1 VPISEIGENMKHIT
15 GFGTLL
21 MSAGGAVHIDPKR
34 LETVKKYQDEFEQ
47 NHAAAEVMDKIDDS
61 LSEIEKRRQYI
72 TEMNKKGFTISKAD
86 AEDRFPAKPVKN
98 PRSGLAG
105 KETIVNGKR
114 VYLDDQGNPTN
125 IVAAPKERPPVDPVT
140 GEIRQQRLDD
150 AKSKRLSKET
160 SDMDK
165 KLAGEYSSEALNTID
180 SPDDKK
186 KLDTKNID
194 AVSGYLP
201 SDKKEELDKIRT
213 VASRLIEEDGY
224 TAERAVREA
233 KAAYKKRSEK
243 SKHEAFTHN
252 QPGHL

>member
-1 VPISEIGENMKHIT
+1 VKEVEGKKKEIAQTHGRLATMDEYAEWEGKNPDATVAQKRTQIQKI
-15 GFGTLL
+15 
-21 MSAGGAVHIDPKR
+21 GAKNGVDETALDKIAKEQIAEKTRVRNLQHVQSGASDVLIDP
-34 LETVKKYQDEFEQ
+34 
-47 NHAAAEVMDKIDDS
+47 
-61 LSEIEKRRQYI
+61 
-72 TEMNKKGFTISKAD
+72 D
-86 AEDRFPAKPVKN
+86 AEGGP
-98 PRSGLAG
+98 
-105 KETIVNGKR
+105 KEVWMG
-114 VYLDDQGNPTN
+114 
-125 IVAAPKERPPVDPVT
+125 APKPKAEVDPVT
-140 GEIRQQRLDD
+140 GMIRQQHLDD
-150 AKSKRLSKET
+150 AKSKRLSQET

-165 KLAGEYSSEALNTID
+165 KLAGEYSSEALNAID
-180 SPDDKK
+180 SADDKK

-201 SDKKEELDKIRT
+201 SEKKEELDKIRT